1 MTRALKH
8 FFLIAFLLGSA
19 LGAQANPT
27 YTVKTKDGLNY
38 RIEACAD
45 GIYRIR
51 ISPRKDFSESLME
64 RYGLIRTDWS
74 ASGEK
79 VSDSNRTWVLSTPEY
94 KLSVDKKA
102 GTISLA
108 KADGTVLVK
117 ALDFVPG
124 RDPSVAT
131 LSKVINDAYADL
143 HVARNSGIIGD
154 ENNRKEGIDNSESG
168 DPAKASLLRFS
179 MQKDERFYG
188 GGSTSREHI
197 QHRGELLRMWTTY
210 QHTEIPMPFM
220 MSSRGWA
227 VYNNTTRKNFFDIGH
242 TDKDRFN
249 IYNTSDEADFYL
261 LAAPSMKELL
271 GQYTRVTGGNYVLPK
286 WAYGLCFGPN
296 MREDQ
301 WDILRDAVNFRQTR
315 VPCDVFWLEPQWM
328 EKRYDFST
336 EKKWNFEKFS
346 PEPYWL
352 QDKYP
357 KQLYNRLFVGKLRNM
372 GFHLGLWLCE
382 EYDLSITEEDEI
394 AARNG
399 KPQSGQEHWMDHLKT
414 FLDYGVEG
422 FKMDPART
430 IDEHPDAKYYNGR
443 TDREM
448 HNLNQVLLQK
458 QMNLMSRGHVGKRIW
473 YHYTAGWAG
482 TQHWGASTSGDNGGG
497 KTALFDQL
505 NLGNSA
511 YMNLSC
517 DVMSVPAE
525 LEMQGLHFGLFLPW
539 VQINSWFSMMQPF
552 YYDEPEQNIYRDY
565 VQLRYNLMPYI
576 YSAALEGALK
586 GLPIVRSMPLMFPD
600 DRNVDDMCYQYMFGD
615 NLCVGIFSNEIY
627 LPAGTWIDAWT
638 GERIESR
645 GETVTRSC
653 PANRAGLLYIR
664 DGAILPCQPKV
675 QHIGTAPFET
685 LVLRAFPAGKSSY
698 TLYEDDGD
706 SYGYEKGAVASTR
719 MECEVDGDRV
729 LLTVHPVE
737 GTYEGIPG
745 ARNYRFE
752 LALTRQPLTVK
763 ADGKEL
769 SAWRFGKDGLLHFN
783 IDGKAVDQPL
793 QVEVSLG
800 KETGIVPAGVFGKTG
815 LPDPSLAVVSQQFT
829 APAAAGKPR
838 VIPVEALQ
846 EEVIY

>member
-1 MTRALKH
+1 MIRQLRTLSLAAAL
-8 FFLIAFLLGSA
+8 LLGLCA
-19 LGAQANPT
+19 YANP
-27 YTVKTKDGLNY
+27 VHKIKTATGTT
-38 RIEACAD
+38 IGVEACSD
-45 GIYRIR
+45 GIYRIH
-51 ISPRKDFSESLME
+51 ISPRKDFAESLME
-64 RYGLIRTDWS
+64 RYALIKTDWGT
-74 ASGEK
+74 AGEK
-79 VSDSNRTWVLSTPEY
+79 VSDGKRTWTLTTPGY
-94 KLSVDKKA
+94 QLAIDKKS
-102 GTISLA
+102 GTLSLSQ
-108 KADGTVLVK
+108 ADGTLLVK

-124 RDPSVAT
+124 KDPSVAS
-131 LSKVINDAYADL
+131 LAQVINDAYANL
-143 HVARNSGIIGD
+143 HVAKNSGIIGD

-168 DPAKASLLRFS
+168 DPLKASILRFS
-179 MQKDERFYG
+179 MAKGERFYG

-220 MSSRGWA
+220 MSSNGWA

-242 TDKDRFN
+242 TDKDHFN
-249 IYNTSDEADFYL
+249 IYNTFDEADFYL
-261 LAAPSMKELL
+261 LAAPSMKQMLSL
-271 GQYTRVTGGNYVLPK
+271 YTQVTGGNYVLPK

-301 WDILRDAVNFRQTR
+301 WDILHDAVLFRQLG

-336 EKKWNFEKFS
+336 EKRWNFEKFS

-394 AARNG
+394 AARTG

-430 IDEHPDAKYYNGR
+430 IDEHPDATYYNGR

-458 QMNLMSRGHVGKRIW
+458 QMNRMSREHVGKRIW

-517 DVMSVPAE
+517 DVMSVPKE

-552 YYDEPEQNIYRDY
+552 YYGEPEQSIYRDY
-565 VQLRYNLMPYI
+565 VQIRYALMPYI
-576 YSAALEGALK
+576 YSAALEGGLK

-600 DRNVDDMCYQYMFGD
+600 DRNVDDMCYQYMFGE

-638 GERIESR
+638 GERVVSR
-645 GETVTRSC
+645 GETLRREY
-653 PANRAGLLYIR
+653 PDNRAGLLFIR
-664 DGAILPCQPKV
+664 DGAIIPCMEAPQS
-675 QHIGTAPFET
+675 IGTHPFDR
-685 LVLRAFPAGKSSY
+685 LVVKIYPAGDSSY
-698 TLYEDDGD
+698 LLYEDDGE
-706 SYGYEKGAVASTR
+706 SYGYESGKVAST
-719 MECEVDGDRV
+719 
-729 LLTVHPVE
+729 LLESH
-737 GTYEGIPG
+737 
-745 ARNYRFE
+745 
-752 LALTRQPLTVK
+752 
-763 ADGKEL
+763 
-769 SAWRFGKDGLLHFN
+769 
-783 IDGKAVDQPL
+783 
-793 QVEVSLG
+793 
-800 KETGIVPAGVFGKTG
+800 
-815 LPDPSLAVVSQQFT
+815 
-829 APAAAGKPR
+829 AAAGEVR
-838 VIPVEALQ
+838 FVIHPTEGRYEGMPSQRDYALEVALQ
-846 EEVIY
+846 QAPASVSVNGRIVEGWTFKNGTLCVCVDAATVSETLEVRIGLGAQAATLSGDQFQSCLTNGGWGSPARTRHRAKTDVGSMLSEEVLY